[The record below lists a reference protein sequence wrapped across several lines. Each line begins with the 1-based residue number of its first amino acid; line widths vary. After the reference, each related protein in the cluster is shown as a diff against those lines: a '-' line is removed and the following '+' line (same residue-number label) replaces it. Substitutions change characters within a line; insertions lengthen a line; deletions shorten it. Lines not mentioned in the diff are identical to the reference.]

1 MSVIVSPQSSASLV
15 VSGQGN
21 SVRVTVPAR
30 PSIVI
35 SAQGPQGPAGIT
47 DTTAILQLST
57 VVNEDVTV
65 GAGKNGLS
73 VGPVTIASGWSVT
86 VSSGGGWMV
95 L

>member
-1 MSVIVSPQSSASLV
+1 MSVVVSPQSSASLII
-15 VSGQGN
+15 SEEGN
-21 SVRVTVPAR
+21 NVRVTVSAR

-57 VVNEDVTV
+57 IVNEDVTV
-65 GAGKNGLS
+65 GTSKNGLS

-86 VSSGGGWMV
+86 VSSGSGWIV

>member
-1 MSVIVSPQSSASLV
+1 MSVVVSPQSSASLII
-15 VSGQGN
+15 SEQGN
-21 SVRVTVPAR
+21 NVRVTVPAR

-57 VVNEDVTV
+57 IVNEDVTV
-65 GAGKNGLS
+65 GTSKNGLS

-86 VSSGGGWMV
+86 VSSGSGWIV